1 MTAFLLVLV
10 ILLDDGRLRFIVK
23 PVPSQAHCVAA
34 VAAIVATRPSAIQMH
49 ECIDISKLAGVEA

>member
-1 MTAFLLVLV
+1 MLFLLVMV
-10 ILLDDGRLRFIVK
+10 ILLDGGQVRFIVK
-23 PVPSQAHCVAA
+23 PLPTKEHCAAA